1 MHLLFHGLWWTH
13 FNNTLICATKESHS
27 HVARMT
33 FTHTKTG
40 VIILLLRYKLPASLL
55 IVRAFQMQSIE
66 MDQYFVMSLTLQS
79 TLARPSDDSKTV
91 YAMRNTCSLSDSTPF
106 FFFTIFVTTL
116 IVFVPSFY
124 SYSYKTSTYR
134 YLCMT
139 MPLQNCNA
147 KSSASAEIHV
157 DQDSL
162 HCTCQRKN
170 NKQRKNKKK
179 TKDFITINI
188 ERCQERI
195 WQPLLLFHS
204 LIDPVLVLV
213 STLLPSLIHA
223 QCQLFT
229 HAHIIETKKKHQT
242 DSHGVV
248 WAWSLNKSHRTNVY
262 LVICWKAVFFAIC
275 LCYIVC

>member
-13 FNNTLICATKESHS
+13 FNNAVICATIESHS

-40 VIILLLRYKLPASLL
+40 VIILLLRYKLPASLF

-79 TLARPSDDSKTV
+79 TLARPSADSKTV
-91 YAMRNTCSLSDSTPF
+91 YAMRNTCPLSDSTPF
-106 FFFTIFVTTL
+106 FSFLFFTIFVTTL

-124 SYSYKTSTYR
+124 SYSYKTSTYH

-162 HCTCQRKN
+162 HCTRQRHTT
-170 NKQRKNKKK
+170 NKERTRKKQK
-179 TKDFITINI
+179 ISS
-188 ERCQERI
+188 R
-195 WQPLLLFHS
+195 
-204 LIDPVLVLV
+204 
-213 STLLPSLIHA
+213 
-223 QCQLFT
+223 
-229 HAHIIETKKKHQT
+229 
-242 DSHGVV
+242 
-248 WAWSLNKSHRTNVY
+248 
-262 LVICWKAVFFAIC
+262 
-275 LCYIVC
+275 

>member
-1 MHLLFHGLWWTH
+1 
-13 FNNTLICATKESHS
+13 
-27 HVARMT
+27 MT
-33 FTHTKTG
+33 A
-40 VIILLLRYKLPASLL
+40 KLYMQWEIPASCLIPLL
-55 IVRAFQMQSIE
+55 
-66 MDQYFVMSLTLQS
+66 
-79 TLARPSDDSKTV
+79 
-91 YAMRNTCSLSDSTPF
+91 F
-106 FFFTIFVTTL
+106 FFFFYHIRHN
-116 IVFVPSFY
+116 IDSFCSKFLQLFIQNIY
-124 SYSYKTSTYR
+124 ILLSMYDDAFTELQCQVICISWDSRRSRLTALHLSKT
-134 YLCMT
+134 
-139 MPLQNCNA
+139 
-147 KSSASAEIHV
+147 
-157 DQDSL
+157 
-162 HCTCQRKN
+162 N
-170 NKQRKNKKK
+170 NKQTKNKKK

-195 WQPLLLFHS
+195 WQPLLLFHFIS
-204 LIDPVLVLV
+204 DAVLVLV